1 MVIVWEN
8 KAKQEFK
15 KAYEYILEGSY
26 QNAVKVRVE
35 IINTTLWLLKHPERY
50 PLDKYK
56 TDNDGSWRAFELHH
70 YRISYRIMK
79 NQIRIVRFRHTSRSP
94 RNY

>member
-1 MVIVWEN
+1 MSI
-8 KAKQEFK
+8 F
-15 KAYEYILEGSY
+15 LEGSY

-35 IINTTLWLLKHPERY
+35 IINTTLLLLKHPERY

-56 TDNDGSWRAFELHH
+56 TDNDGSWRAFEIHH